1 MFLTITSTADSAS
14 DLGYLLHKHPARAQ
28 SFEMTAG
35 RAYVFYPEATA
46 SRCTAALLLEVDP
59 IALVRSRQGRGGRG
73 GRGGAG
79 ADALSLGQYVNDR
92 PYAASSMLA
101 VALGKVFRTAMTG
114 RCDLRPEL
122 ARTPLPLDL
131 HVPALPS
138 TGGVEQVRRFFE
150 PLGWVVDAT
159 PIPLDPTV
167 PGWGD
172 SRYVDLRLTGTQ
184 LLSQALSHL
193 YVLLPVLDDAKH
205 YWVGDDEV
213 DKLVRAG
220 SGWLADHPDR
230 DLITRRYLAHQRDLI
245 HTATDRLIEIE
256 DTAPPD
262 PDAGSD
268 LDADLDAGTAVDEP
282 RRRPLAQLRRAA
294 VMAALREA
302 GAARVADLGCGEGAL
317 LRDLLAD
324 PAFSQVVG
332 ADVSPRALALAER
345 RLHLERMPDTQRAR
359 LQLLQ
364 SSLTYRDERLAGF
377 DAVVLMEVIEH
388 VDVTRLPSVERTV
401 FAHAA
406 PRSVVV
412 TTPNAE
418 HNVRFPDLAHGG
430 PRHSDHRFEWTRAE
444 FAMWADKVADEYGYR
459 VTYRAIGDD
468 DPEVGA
474 PTQLALFTR
483 EATVTREP
491 TVAGAHVPAVAS

>member
-1 MFLTITSTADSAS
+1 MFLTITSTADSAT

-35 RAYVFYPEATA
+35 QAHVFYPEAT
-46 SRCTAALLLEVDP
+46 SERCTAALLLEVDP
-59 IALVRSRQGRGGRG
+59 IALVRSRRGHGGRG
-73 GRGGAG
+73 GSAAS
-79 ADALSLGQYVNDR
+79 ADAFSLGQYVNDR

-122 ARTPLPLDL
+122 AATPLPLGL

-150 PLGWVVDAT
+150 PLGWTVQAS

-167 PGWGD
+167 PAWGD
-172 SRYVDLRLTGTQ
+172 SRYVDLRLTGTH

-213 DKLVRAG
+213 DKLIRAG

-245 HTATDRLIEIE
+245 HTATDRLIELE
-256 DTAPPD
+256 DAPAEAPD
-262 PDAGSD
+262 CDAASD
-268 LDADLDAGTAVDEP
+268 AAVDGAVHEP

-294 VMAALREA
+294 VTAVLREV
-302 GAARVADLGCGEGAL
+302 GASRIADLGCGEGAL
-317 LRDLLAD
+317 LRDLLED
-324 PAFSQVVG
+324 PTFTQVVG

-345 RLHLERMPDTQRAR
+345 RLHLERMPDSQRTR
-359 LQLLQ
+359 LTLMQ
-364 SSLTYRDERLAGF
+364 SSLTYRDDRIAGF

-388 VDVTRLPSVERTV
+388 VDTARLPSVERSV
-401 FAHAA
+401 FTHAA
-406 PRSVVV
+406 PRTVVV

-418 HNVRFPDLAHGG
+418 HNVRYPDLAHGG
-430 PRHSDHRFEWTRAE
+430 HRHSDHRFEWSRAE
-444 FAMWADKVADEYGYR
+444 FATWADRVARQHGYT
-459 VTYRAIGDD
+459 VQYRAVGGD
-468 DPEVGA
+468 DPEVGS
-474 PTQLALFTR
+474 PTQLAVFTR
-483 EATVTREP
+483 AATSVR
-491 TVAGAHVPAVAS
+491 AA

>member
-1 MFLTITSTADSAS
+1 MFLTITSTSDQAS

-35 RAYVFYPEATA
+35 QAHVFYPEA
-46 SRCTAALLLEVDP
+46 SSDRCTAALLLEVDP
-59 IALVRSRQGRGGRG
+59 IALVRSRRGRGGRG
-73 GRGGAG
+73 AG
-79 ADALSLGQYVNDR
+79 ASADAFSLGQYVNDR

-122 ARTPLPLDL
+122 ALTPLPLDL

-150 PLGWVVDAT
+150 PLGWTVDAT
-159 PIPLDPTV
+159 AIPLDPTV
-167 PGWGD
+167 PAWGD
-172 SRYVDLRLTGTQ
+172 SRYVDLRLSGTQ

-245 HTATDRLIEIE
+245 HTATDRLIELE
-256 DTAPPD
+256 DAPA
-262 PDAGSD
+262 DAGSD
-268 LDADLDAGTAVDEP
+268 CADAPDADVDSVEEP

-294 VMAALREA
+294 VTAVLREV
-302 GAARVADLGCGEGAL
+302 GASRIADLGCGEGAL
-317 LRDLLAD
+317 LRDLLDD
-324 PAFSQVVG
+324 PTFTQVAG

-345 RLHLERMPDTQRAR
+345 RLHLERMPDSQRSR
-359 LQLLQ
+359 LTLMQ
-364 SSLTYRDERLAGF
+364 SSLTYRDDRIAGF

-388 VDVTRLPSVERTV
+388 VDVTRLPSVERSV
-401 FAHAA
+401 FTHAA
-406 PRSVVV
+406 PRTVVV
-412 TTPNAE
+412 TTPNSE
-418 HNVRFPDLAHGG
+418 HNIRYPDLAHGG
-430 PRHSDHRFEWTRAE
+430 HRHHDHRFEWTRAE
-444 FAMWADKVADEYGYR
+444 FAAWADHVAGEHGYT
-459 VTYRAIGDD
+459 VEFRAVGED
-468 DPEVGA
+468 DPEVGS
-474 PTQLALFTR
+474 PTQLAVFTR
-483 EATVTREP
+483 ATPIRTTEQ
-491 TVAGAHVPAVAS
+491 AVA